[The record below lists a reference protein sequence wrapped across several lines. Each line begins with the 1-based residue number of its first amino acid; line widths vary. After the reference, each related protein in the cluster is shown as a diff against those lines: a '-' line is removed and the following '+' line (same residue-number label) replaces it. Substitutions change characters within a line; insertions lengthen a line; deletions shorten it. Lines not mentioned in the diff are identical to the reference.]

1 MTSPEAPA
9 SDPAFRA
16 GQIAC
21 ACPTDTEREAITDNR
36 LVLTLAFGLAVLAQ
50 ALTLTVIP
58 EQGRLL
64 APTNAGVGLPFALLL
79 IGAAVASF
87 PATLLIDAFG
97 RRAAFGLG
105 ASLGAAGGALCA
117 FAATRNNFFALCL
130 GAFWLGLAQGFALFY
145 RHIAAQG
152 SARAA
157 LAVFG
162 GGALAAIATPL
173 AFLIAGDPAKT
184 LLTAGVLHIAALA
197 VVIRLPHRR
206 DDLVAAHTM
215 QTQKL
220 PEGFIVATLAG
231 ALAWCVMAAGM
242 LHGPLTLA
250 ACSAGPVFIG
260 GAMGWHLMSMYAP
273 AAVAARWPALFPPY
287 RAMIAGLLLALAGA
301 DAVYAG
307 VSIGWVTAGLI
318 AIGVGWSIVNVACLR
333 LLHTGPAPSRR
344 ALAAHD
350 FCLLTA
356 AVAGALL

>member
-1 MTSPEAPA
+1 MTPPDRPI

-21 ACPTDTEREAITDNR
+21 ACPTDAERDAVTDNR
-36 LVLTLAFGLAVLAQ
+36 LILTVAFGLAVLAQ
-50 ALTLTVIP
+50 ALTLTVLP

-117 FAATRNNFFALCL
+117 FAAMRNNFFALCL
-130 GAFWLGLAQGFALFY
+130 GAFWFGLAQGFALFY
-145 RHIAAQG
+145 RHVAAQG

-173 AFLIAGDPAKT
+173 AVFIAGDPAKT
-184 LLTAGVLHIAALA
+184 LLTAGGLHILALA
-197 VVIRLPHRR
+197 VVVRLPHRR
-206 DDLVAAHTM
+206 DDPAAETNSSHT
-215 QTQKL
+215 L
-220 PEGFIVATLAG
+220 PEGFILATLAG

-260 GAMGWHLMSMYAP
+260 GAMGWHLVSMYAP
-273 AAVAARWPALFPPY
+273 AAVAARWPALFPPN

-301 DAVYAG
+301 GAVYAG
-307 VSIGWVTAGLI
+307 VSIASVTAGLI
-318 AIGVGWSIVNVACLR
+318 AIGVGWSVVNVACLR
-333 LLHTGPAPSRR
+333 LLHAGAAPSRR

-350 FCLLTA
+350 FCLLAA

>member
-1 MTSPEAPA
+1 MTPPA

-16 GQIAC
+16 GQINC
-21 ACPTDTEREAITDNR
+21 ACPEDATRDAVTDNR
-36 LVLTLAFGLAVLAQ
+36 VVLMIAFGLAVLAQ
-50 ALTLTVIP
+50 ALTLTVLP

-64 APTNAGVGLPFALLL
+64 APTTAGVGLPFALLL
-79 IGAAVASF
+79 IGAALASF

-105 ASLGAAGGALCA
+105 ASLGAAGAALCA
-117 FAATRNNFFALCL
+117 FAAMRNNFFALCV

-145 RHIAAQG
+145 RHVAAQG

-162 GGALAAIATPL
+162 GGAIAALATPL
-173 AFLIAGDPAKT
+173 VVLIAGDPART
-184 LLTAGVLHIAALA
+184 LLAAGALHIVALA
-197 VVIRLPHRR
+197 VVIRLPHR
-206 DDLVAAHTM
+206 LSEPAPAIT
-215 QTQKL
+215 TQQAL

-231 ALAWCVMAAGM
+231 ALAWFIMAAGM

-250 ACSAGPVFIG
+250 VCSAGPAFIG
-260 GAMGWHLMSMYAP
+260 GAMGWHLVSMYAP
-273 AAVAARWPALFPPY
+273 AALAARWPALFPPQ
-287 RAMIAGLLLALAGA
+287 RAMVMGLLLALAGA
-301 DAVYAG
+301 GAVYAG
-307 VSIGWVTAGLI
+307 LSIASVTAGLI

-333 LLHTGPAPSRR
+333 QLHAVTTPTRR